1 MTDEFL
7 TEGLR
12 NNRYLKALRL
22 PEQFDNQIEARLK
35 EFDQRMVDAQPR
47 LFHPDDSPGFNSNQS
62 PSSGLA
68 LQRINHPMNGPD
80 APDGSQK
87 LNVHLYWM
95 EPNRYGRPDINGAVR
110 AFGYKI
116 KNANEAIDQEVQ
128 SATHNGEWPVETSE
142 NPYDANITFYRH
154 VSSVPEIKEAEE
166 TLIEHFEKFGDK
178 YKK

>member
-35 EFDQRMVDAQPR
+35 EFDQRMVDAHDKM
-47 LFHPDDSPGFNSNQS
+47 FDADDSPRFKSNHD

-68 LQRINHPMNGPD
+68 WQRINHPMNGPD
-80 APDGSQK
+80 APNGSQK

-95 EPNRYGRPDINGAVR
+95 EPNRYSRPDINGAVR

-116 KNANEAIDQEVQ
+116 KSADVDIDQEVQ
-128 SATHNGEWPVETSE
+128 SATHDDGWSIETSE
-142 NPYDANITFYRH
+142 NPYDNNITFYRH
-154 VSSVPEIKEAEE
+154 VSSVPEIKETEK
-166 TLIEHFEKFGDK
+166 TLVEHFKEFGEQ
-178 YKK
+178 YKA

>member
-22 PEQFDNQIEARLK
+22 PEQFDDQIEARLK
-35 EFDQRMVDAQPR
+35 QFDQRMVDAQPE
-47 LFHPDDSPGFNSNQS
+47 FFDTSDSPSFKAEHN

-68 LQRINHPMNGPD
+68 WQRINHPMNGPD
-80 APDGSQK
+80 APVGNQK

-116 KNANEAIDQEVQ
+116 KNADVDADQEVQ
-128 SATHNGEWPVETSE
+128 SATHNDEWSVETSE
-142 NPYDANITFYRH
+142 NPFDDNITFYRH
-154 VSSVPEIKEAEE
+154 VSSVPEIKDTEE
-166 TLIEHFEKFGDK
+166 TLVEHFKKFGGR
-178 YKK
+178 YRG